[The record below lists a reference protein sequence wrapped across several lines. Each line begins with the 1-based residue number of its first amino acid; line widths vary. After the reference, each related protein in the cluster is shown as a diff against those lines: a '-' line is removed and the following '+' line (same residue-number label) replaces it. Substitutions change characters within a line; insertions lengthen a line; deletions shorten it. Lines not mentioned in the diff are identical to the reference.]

1 MSFPKWPTVAYM
13 MRTAVVV
20 VVVVVFVFVVIV
32 SMTLTGIDRRPPE
45 KYHIYTRAILERPLV
60 THNQRHG

>member
-20 VVVVVFVFVVIV
+20 VVVVVFVVIV

-60 THNQRHG
+60 IYNQRYG